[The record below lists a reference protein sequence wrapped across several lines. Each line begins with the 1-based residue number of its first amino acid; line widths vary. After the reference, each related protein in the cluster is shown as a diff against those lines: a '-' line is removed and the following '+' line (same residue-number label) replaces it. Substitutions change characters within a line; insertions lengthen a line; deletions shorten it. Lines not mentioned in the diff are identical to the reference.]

1 MMEML
6 DFNFIDCLCYLS
18 DVTAVAQLGPD
29 CNAAAADTF
38 NFTGHRTLP
47 LTAEATDVIFLE

>member
-38 NFTGHRTLP
+38 N
-47 LTAEATDVIFLE
+47 